1 MAAALESTEE
11 VLRWDALYQ
20 QNSVNLIFID
30 YLLLKSIKVVVV
42 DMRVAKRVHELAG
55 RQSRHVGDHVR
66 EEGVA
71 AVKIYV
77 V

>member
-1 MAAALESTEE
+1 MRFINKIHWTWYS
-11 VLRWDALYQ
+11 
-20 QNSVNLIFID
+20 LISD
-30 YLLLKSIKVVVV
+30 YLLLKSIEVVVV

-55 RQSRHVGDHVR
+55 RQPRHVGDHVR

>member
-1 MAAALESTEE
+1 M
-11 VLRWDALYQ
+11 
-20 QNSVNLIFID
+20 NLIFID
-30 YLLLKSIKVVVV
+30 YLLLKSIEVVVV

>member
-1 MAAALESTEE
+1 MIS
-11 VLRWDALYQ
+11 
-20 QNSVNLIFID
+20 D
-30 YLLLKSIKVVVV
+30 YLLLKSIEVVVV